1 MPRQTTAEATVE
13 ALLAHGITTLYALP
27 GVNNDFLFD
36 AIAQSGRMRLLHP
49 RHEQAAGYMAL
60 GAALATGAPQAFAV
74 VPGPGLL
81 NAGAALL
88 TAYGTGAPVLALVG
102 QIPSD
107 AIDRAWGHLHEIP
120 DQLGLLRHL
129 TKHAARIPGPADA
142 PRLVAEAL
150 RATLSG
156 RTRPAAL
163 ECGIDTWG
171 RPGMATAIA
180 PLPIERPAVDP
191 VAIDQAVA
199 LLANAERPLILAGGG
214 ALAAAPELLALAERL
229 GAPVGTYR
237 RGRGVL
243 PTTHPLATSL
253 PVSHR
258 LWKDA
263 DVVLGI
269 GTRMHFAQSGWG
281 TDEAM
286 KIIRLDIDAEE
297 HFRFRRPDVA
307 IHADAADGIRALL
320 AALPATP
327 RAPRPEIAAHQAWF
341 AERIAQQEPQM
352 GFLRALRAALPADG
366 IVVEDVT
373 QLGFMGRLAFEV
385 AAPRRYISPG
395 YQDNLGWAY
404 GTALGVQAA
413 LPDRAVVAICGDGG
427 FMYQAQELAT
437 AMHHRLPLVAVVFD
451 DGAFGNVKRIQA
463 ERFGNRQIASDL
475 TNPDFVAFAK
485 SFGMN
490 TWRADT
496 PEAFGPVLR
505 EALSRREPALIHA
518 RVGEMPSPWDMLALP
533 RVRGFHEAWR
543 PNLP

>member
-1 MPRQTTAEATVE
+1 MPRHTTAEATVE
-13 ALLAHGITTLYALP
+13 SLLVHGIDTLYALP

-36 AIAQSGRMRLLHP
+36 AVAQSGRMRLLHP

-60 GAALATGAPQAFAV
+60 GAALATGRPQAFAV

-107 AIDRAWGHLHEIP
+107 AIDRGWGHLHEIP

-142 PRLVAEAL
+142 PRLVAEAIH
-150 RATLSG
+150 ASLSG
-156 RTRPAAL
+156 RRRPAAL

-171 RPGMATAIA
+171 RPGMATPVA
-180 PLPIERPAVDP
+180 PLPVGRPAVDP
-191 VAIDQAVA
+191 VAIDEAVA
-199 LLANAERPLILAGGG
+199 LLAKAERPLILAGGG
-214 ALAAAPELLALAERL
+214 ALDAAAEVLALAERL

-237 RGRGVL
+237 RGRGVI
-243 PTTHPLATSL
+243 PTGHPLAASL
-253 PVSHR
+253 PVTHR

-286 KIIRLDIDAEE
+286 RIVRLDIDAEE

-307 IHADAADGIRALL
+307 IHADAADGVRALL
-320 AALPATP
+320 AALPVTP
-327 RAPRPEIAAHQAWF
+327 RPPRAEIAAHQAWF
-341 AERIAQQEPQM
+341 AERIARQEPQM
-352 GFLRALRAALPADG
+352 GFLRALRAVLPEDG

-373 QLGFMGRLAFEV
+373 QVGFMGRLAFEV
-385 AAPRRYISPG
+385 DAPRRYISPG

-413 LPDRAVVAICGDGG
+413 LPERAVVAICGDGG

-463 ERFGNRQIASDL
+463 ERFGNRQIAADL
-475 TNPDFVAFAK
+475 TNPDFVAFAQ

-496 PEAFGPVLR
+496 PEAFGPALR
-505 EALSRREPALIHA
+505 EALARREPALIHA

-543 PNLP
+543 PSLP

>member
-1 MPRQTTAEATVE
+1 MSRQTTAEATVE

-36 AIAQSGRMRLLHP
+36 AVAQSGRMRLLHP

-60 GAALATGAPQAFAV
+60 GAALATGKPQAFAV

-129 TKHAARIPGPADA
+129 TKHAGRIPGPADA
-142 PRLVAEAL
+142 PRLIAEAI

-171 RPGMATAIA
+171 RPGMATAVA

-191 VAIDQAVA
+191 VAIEQAVA
-199 LLANAERPLILAGGG
+199 LLAKAERPLILAGGG
-214 ALAAAPELLALAERL
+214 ALEAAPELLALAERL

-237 RGRGVL
+237 RGRGVI

-327 RAPRPEIAAHQAWF
+327 RAPRAEIAAHQAWF
-341 AERIAQQEPQM
+341 AERLARQEPQM
-352 GFLRALRAALPADG
+352 GYLRALREALPEDG

-475 TNPDFVAFAK
+475 TNPDFTAFAK

-496 PEAFGPVLR
+496 PEAFGPALR

-533 RVRGFHEAWR
+533 RVRGFHDDWR
-543 PNLP
+543 PSLP